1 MLGYNNF
8 ATGAREL
15 RPILLYNLDT
25 EMSEHTKAETHV
37 PSLEE
42 PAAASAILAQDDE
55 SGAVASTDKGP
66 WEGRLAPFRLERYFA
81 QYEFNARFLLCC
93 SDPEPLTMA
102 DVLSRASS
110 LRQQQW
116 QELSLGYTESRGW
129 PPLLAAISSG
139 YASGCVPAAGPT
151 APLVAAP
158 QECIFL
164 AMTALLEDSA
174 KQGAVRKRP

>member
-1 MLGYNNF
+1 M
-8 ATGAREL
+8 
-15 RPILLYNLDT
+15 ILN
-25 EMSEHTKAETHV
+25 ES
-37 PSLEE
+37 
-42 PAAASAILAQDDE
+42 AAADSKLAHNDG
-55 SGAVASTDKGP
+55 SSAVASTDKGP

-93 SDPEPLTMA
+93 SDPEPLTMV
-102 DVLSRASS
+102 DVLSRASP

-129 PPLLAAISSG
+129 PPLLAAISNGYNSG
-139 YASGCVPAAGPT
+139 GVPATGPT

-174 KQGAVRKRP
+174 KQGAVRTWKLHHAVVLVDLNVQSYIYYRNYPLLFPET